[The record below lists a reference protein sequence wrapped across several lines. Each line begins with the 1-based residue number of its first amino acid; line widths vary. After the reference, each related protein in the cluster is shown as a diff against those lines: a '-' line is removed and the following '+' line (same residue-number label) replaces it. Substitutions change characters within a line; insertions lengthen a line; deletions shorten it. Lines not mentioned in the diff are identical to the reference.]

1 MKNKVILL
9 MITTLIIKMFGL
21 GRDVVLSY
29 FFGASNISDA
39 YLISL
44 SIPIVIIG
52 FITEGISVGF
62 IPLYSSI
69 ISGSDNKSA
78 NGFTSNVINVVLL
91 ISIFMIGIC
100 VFGSDILVKIF
111 AHGFDDK
118 TMKLASN
125 MTKITSFSIIAVSQI
140 AIFKT
145 VYASQ

>member
-78 NGFTSNVINVVLL
+78 NGFN
-91 ISIFMIGIC
+91 
-100 VFGSDILVKIF
+100 
-111 AHGFDDK
+111 
-118 TMKLASN
+118 
-125 MTKITSFSIIAVSQI
+125 
-140 AIFKT
+140 
-145 VYASQ
+145 